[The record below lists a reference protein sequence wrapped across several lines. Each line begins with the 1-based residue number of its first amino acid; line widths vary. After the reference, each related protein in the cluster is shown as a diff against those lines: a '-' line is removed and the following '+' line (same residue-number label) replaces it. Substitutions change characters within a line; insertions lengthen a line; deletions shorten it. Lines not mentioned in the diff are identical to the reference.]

1 MARYKGPKDRLSRRE
16 GFDLFGKGSKLTR
29 LLISPGMHGQ
39 KRMRSQS
46 QYGKQLREKQ
56 KVKRIY
62 GVLEKQFRKYVN
74 NALKSKSNTGEE
86 LLSTLESRLDNVV
99 FRLGFTS
106 NRPSARQ
113 IVSHRHVLVNGKKLN
128 IPSYQVKIGDT
139 ITLSSKAIN
148 NIEDVKKVLSQK
160 EPKIPGWLRRKAVV
174 GEVLRKPKL
183 DDIVE
188 PISMQDII
196 EFYSR

>member
-1 MARYKGPKDRLSRRE
+1 MAKYNGPKDRLSRRE
-16 GFDLFGKGSKLTR
+16 GFDLFGKGAKLTR
-29 LLISPGMHGQ
+29 LSILPGMHGQ
-39 KRMRSQS
+39 KRMKSQS

-56 KVKRIY
+56 KIKRIY

-74 NALKSKSNTGEE
+74 IALKNKGNTAEVILT
-86 LLSTLESRLDNVV
+86 LLETRLDNVV

-113 IVSHRHVLVNGKKLN
+113 IISHRHVLVNGKKLN
-128 IPSYQVKIGDT
+128 IPSYNVKIGDT
-139 ITLSSKAIN
+139 IILSSKAV

-183 DDIVE
+183 DDIIE